1 MTLTSANFDAEVVK
15 FQGVSLV
22 DFWATWCGPCLMQ
35 APILDELMKEYEN
48 NPNVKIRKL
57 DTDENQDIAGR
68 YNIMSIPNLK
78 FFKNGQL
85 VAELVGLSDK
95 ERIKEK
101 IEEVLARKE

>member
-1 MTLTSANFDAEVVK
+1 MTLTSANFDSEVTK
-15 FQGVSLV
+15 FQGVALV

-35 APILDELMKEYEN
+35 APILDELMKEYES
-48 NPNVKIRKL
+48 NPSVKIGKL
-57 DTDENQDIAGR
+57 DTDENQDIASR

-78 FFKNGQL
+78 YYKNGQL

>member
-1 MTLTSANFDAEVVK
+1 MTLTSANFDTEVTK
-15 FQGVSLV
+15 FQGVALV

-35 APILDELMKEYEN
+35 APILDELMKEYEG
-48 NPNVKIRKL
+48 NPSVKIGKL
-57 DTDENQDIAGR
+57 DTDENQDIASR

-78 FFKNGQL
+78 FFKNGEL

-101 IEEVLARKE
+101 IEEVLTRKD

>member
-1 MTLTSANFDAEVVK
+1 
-15 FQGVSLV
+15 
-22 DFWATWCGPCLMQ
+22 MQ
-35 APILDELMKEYEN
+35 APILDELMKEYES
-48 NPNVKIRKL
+48 NPSVKIGKL
-57 DTDENQDIAGR
+57 DTDENQDIASR

>member
-1 MTLTSANFDAEVVK
+1 MTLTSANFDAEIVK
-15 FQGVSLV
+15 FQGVALV

-35 APILDELMKEYEN
+35 APILDELMKEYEK
-48 NPNVKIRKL
+48 NPNVKIGKL

-101 IEEVLARKE
+101 IEEVLARQE

>member
-1 MTLTSANFDAEVVK
+1 MTLTSANFDTEVTK
-15 FQGVSLV
+15 FQGVALV

-48 NPNVKIRKL
+48 NPNVKIGKL

>member
-15 FQGVSLV
+15 FQGVALV

-35 APILDELMKEYEN
+35 APILDELMKEYEK
-48 NPNVKIRKL
+48 NPNVKIGKL

-101 IEEVLARKE
+101 IEEVLAQN

>member
-1 MTLTSANFDAEVVK
+1 MTLTSANFDSEVKK
-15 FQGVSLV
+15 FQGVALV

-35 APILDELMKEYEN
+35 APILDELMKEYES
-48 NPNVKIRKL
+48 NPSVKIGKL
-57 DTDENQDIAGR
+57 DTDENQDIASR

>member
-15 FQGVSLV
+15 FQGVALV

-35 APILDELMKEYEN
+35 APILDELMKEYEK
-48 NPNVKIRKL
+48 NPNVKIGKL
-57 DTDENQDIAGR
+57 DTDENQDIASR

>member
-35 APILDELMKEYEN
+35 APILDELMKEYEK
-48 NPNVKIRKL
+48 NPNVKIGKL

>member
-1 MTLTSANFDAEVVK
+1 MTLTSANFDTEVTK
-15 FQGVSLV
+15 FQGVALV

>member
-1 MTLTSANFDAEVVK
+1 MTLTSANFDSEVTK
-15 FQGVSLV
+15 FQGVALV

-35 APILDELMKEYEN
+35 APILDELMKEYES
-48 NPNVKIRKL
+48 NPSVKIGKL

>member
-1 MTLTSANFDAEVVK
+1 MTLTSANFDSEVTK
-15 FQGVSLV
+15 FQGVALV

>member
-1 MTLTSANFDAEVVK
+1 MTLTSANFDTEVTK
-15 FQGVSLV
+15 FQGVALV

-35 APILDELMKEYEN
+35 APILDELMKEYEK
-48 NPNVKIRKL
+48 NPNVKIGKL

-101 IEEVLARKE
+101 IEEVLAQN

>member
-35 APILDELMKEYEN
+35 APILDELMKEYEK
-48 NPNVKIRKL
+48 NPNVKIGKL

-101 IEEVLARKE
+101 IEEVLAQN

>member
-15 FQGVSLV
+15 FQGVALV

-35 APILDELMKEYEN
+35 APILDELMKEYEK
-48 NPNVKIRKL
+48 NPNVKIGKL

-101 IEEVLARKE
+101 IEEVLASKE

>member
-1 MTLTSANFDAEVVK
+1 MTLTSANFDSEVTK
-15 FQGVSLV
+15 FQGVALV

-48 NPNVKIRKL
+48 NPNVKIGKL

>member
-1 MTLTSANFDAEVVK
+1 MTLTSSNFDNEVTK
-15 FQGVSLV
+15 FQGVALV

-35 APILDELMKEYEN
+35 APILDELMKEYESN
-48 NPNVKIRKL
+48 SSVKIGKL
-57 DTDENQDIAGR
+57 DTDENQDIASR

-95 ERIKEK
+95 DRIKEK

>member
-1 MTLTSANFDAEVVK
+1 MTLTSANFDSEVTK
-15 FQGVSLV
+15 FHGVALV

-35 APILDELMKEYEN
+35 APILDELMKEYES
-48 NPNVKIRKL
+48 NPSVKIGKL
-57 DTDENQDIAGR
+57 DTDENQDIASR

>member
-1 MTLTSANFDAEVVK
+1 MTLTSANFDSEVTK
-15 FQGVSLV
+15 FQGVALV

-35 APILDELMKEYEN
+35 APILDELMKEYES
-48 NPNVKIRKL
+48 NPSVKIGKL
-57 DTDENQDIAGR
+57 DTDENQDIASR

>member
-1 MTLTSANFDAEVVK
+1 MTLTSANFDSEVTK
-15 FQGVSLV
+15 FQGVALV

-35 APILDELMKEYEN
+35 APILDELMKEYES
-48 NPNVKIRKL
+48 NPNVKIGKL
-57 DTDENQDIAGR
+57 DTDENQDIASR

-95 ERIKEK
+95 ERIKDK

>member
-1 MTLTSANFDAEVVK
+1 MTLTSANFDTEVTK
-15 FQGVSLV
+15 FQGVALV

-48 NPNVKIRKL
+48 NPNVKIGKL
-57 DTDENQDIAGR
+57 DTDENQDIASR

-101 IEEVLARKE
+101 IEEVLVRKD

>member
-1 MTLTSANFDAEVVK
+1 MTLTSANFDTEVTK
-15 FQGVSLV
+15 FQGVALV

-35 APILDELMKEYEN
+35 APILDELMKEYES
-48 NPNVKIRKL
+48 NPSVKIGKL

>member
-35 APILDELMKEYEN
+35 APILDELMKEYEG
-48 NPNVKIRKL
+48 NPNVKIGKL

-101 IEEVLARKE
+101 IEEVLAQN